1 MKDRTGL
8 ADADLGSGDEAG
20 GDCGVD
26 MTARDVAETLGQ
38 GRHRHSETESD
49 LGDVELYVGVQAAPA
64 ANQHL
69 KHRSSRTR
77 SEQQT
82 HYILC
87 NLGFWKDISP
97 NIRSVV
103 KKILEFSSSYPYIL
117 KLLTTYN
124 NIPNSK
130 ITTKHFLS
138 DHSNNWK
145 HRKNTFYHISKD

>member
-8 ADADLGSGDEAG
+8 ADADLGSSDEAR

-26 MTARDVAETLGQ
+26 VTARDVAEALGQ

-64 ANQHL
+64 ANHHL

-103 KKILEFSSSYPYIL
+103 KKIPEFSFSYPYIL
-117 KLLTTYN
+117 KLLTNYN
-124 NIPNSK
+124 NIQNSK
-130 ITTKHFLS
+130 KQQ
-138 DHSNNWK
+138 NNSF
-145 HRKNTFYHISKD
+145 RII

>member
-8 ADADLGSGDEAG
+8 ADADLGSSDEAR

-26 MTARDVAETLGQ
+26 VTARDVAETLGQ

-82 HYILC
+82 HYILS
-87 NLGFWKDISP
+87 NLGFWKVFH
-97 NIRSVV
+97 RT
-103 KKILEFSSSYPYIL
+103 LGA
-117 KLLTTYN
+117 LL
-124 NIPNSK
+124 
-130 ITTKHFLS
+130 
-138 DHSNNWK
+138 
-145 HRKNTFYHISKD
+145 RKF